1 MSHCNRKKPA
11 TTTARAEA
19 AARFKLSMVVA
30 VTAATL
36 IGAQAQAAPTTEEK
50 LEILTQE
57 VEQLKKELAKTP
69 ERPAGGMTPHGH
81 GWHGQTGQTSV
92 GGYGELHYNSL
103 DSKDEIDLHRAIL
116 FLGHR
121 FDERISFFSELEVE
135 HSQAGEGKNGGEV
148 SMEQAYLEFALTDNH
163 AARAGLLLVPAG
175 ILNEVHE
182 PPTFYGVERNP
193 VETNIIPT
201 TWREPGAALAGRIGQ
216 GFGYDLMLS
225 SGLKVA
231 TTGASAYNLRSGRQ
245 NGRQA
250 DANNAAVTARIKW
263 TGAPGVELAAVVQRQ
278 DDVAQGTV
286 ADGVAGAATLWE
298 AHAAF
303 TRGPFG
309 LRALYANWDLDGTG
323 PKALGRDEQKGW
335 YVEPSFK
342 LTPKFGVFARFNE
355 WDNEA
360 GDATDSKKKQK
371 DFGFNYWPHEQVVLK
386 FDIQRQSA
394 TANDDGFNLGVGYM
408 F

>member
-1 MSHCNRKKPA
+1 MSHCNRQKPA
-11 TTTARAEA
+11 TTPAHA
-19 AARFKLSMVVA
+19 ATTARFKLSMLVA

-36 IGAQAQAAPTTEEK
+36 IGAPANAATTEEK

-69 ERPAGGMTPHGH
+69 EIPAGDMAWPGH
-81 GWHGQTGQTSV
+81 GYHGQTGQTTV
-92 GGYGELHYNSL
+92 GGYGELHYNAL

-121 FDERISFFSELEVE
+121 FNERISFFSELEVE
-135 HSQAGEGKNGGEV
+135 HAQAGEGKNGGEV

-201 TWREPGAALAGRIGQ
+201 TWREPGAALAGRIGP

-231 TTGASAYNLRSGRQ
+231 TSGSSAYNLRSGRQ
-245 NGRQA
+245 GGRQA
-250 DANNAAVTARIKW
+250 DANNAAVTARLKW

-278 DDVAQGTV
+278 DDIAQGTV
-286 ADGVAGAATLWE
+286 ANGVSGAATLWE
-298 AHAAF
+298 THAALA
-303 TRGPFG
+303 RGPFG
-309 LRALYANWDLDGTG
+309 LRALYAQWDLDGTG

-342 LTPKFGVFARFNE
+342 VTPKFGVFARFNE
-355 WDNEA
+355 WDNQA

-371 DFGFNYWPHEQVVLK
+371 DFGFNYWPHENVVVK